1 MKADWNE
8 KEEKVLAEL
17 DELKYTGGWHKIR
30 IEVLKKYAAEVSRE
44 TIEECKK
51 TLLKQLHPMIYRI
64 NTYPCEAVSKAVILS
79 LDKLV
84 KEQEG

>member
-30 IEVLKKYAAEVSRE
+30 IEVLKKYAAEVSRD
-44 TIEECKK
+44 ECIKY
-51 TLLKQLHPMIYRI
+51 LEFVVDYCDEIIYGDQAES
-64 NTYPCEAVSKAVILS
+64 YYEAF
-79 LDKLV
+79 
-84 KEQEG
+84 KEQEEQC